1 LSAPEVKLDRVVQ
14 SGVLPARAATSAGP
28 AVATGQMLED
38 PVLAEAPAVAGVESE
53 VGVLRR
59 VLVHRPGRELARLDP
74 ANKEQMLFDEVPW
87 AERAQDEHDAF
98 VRVLQSRGVEVL
110 DLRALLT
117 EVMAEPEVRA
127 QLIAAAIDVDRLE
140 RRLALALSA
149 WLHEHPS
156 HELADLLIAG
166 VTLDELP
173 FGHHCLL
180 GLIADG
186 REFAIPPLPNHV
198 FTRDVSAWIGCRP
211 YIGRMALGARR
222 REAAHLMAVYRHH
235 PAFADGEG
243 PAAISA
249 PLEGGDVLVLSP
261 GRVLIGLGARTSPAA
276 VERVALELTSQDP
289 RAEVWVAVIPSTRA
303 TMHLDTVLTM
313 VDRDAF
319 TTYREVAEMMPVF
332 RLRRAR
338 HGLRIDAETHLGS
351 ALAAALGRRD
361 VRLVPTGGDRHVRE
375 REQWDDANNVLAIA
389 PGVVIA
395 YDRNVATNA
404 RLDAAGIE
412 VLTVPGAELGRGRGG
427 TRCMSCPL
435 ERAPLESGR

>member
-53 VGVLRR
+53 VGALRR

-110 DLRALLT
+110 DLRELLT
-117 EVMAEPEVRA
+117 QVMAEPEVRA
-127 QLIAAAIDVDRLE
+127 RLIAAAIDLDRLE

-156 HELADLLIAG
+156 HELAEVLIAG

-211 YIGRMALGARR
+211 YVGRMALGARR

-235 PAFADGEG
+235 PEFAAGAG

-249 PLEGGDVLVLSP
+249 PLEGGDVLVLAP

-276 VERVALELTSQDP
+276 VERVALELTAQDP
-289 RAEVWVAVIPSTRA
+289 DVNVWVAVLPSTRA

-319 TTYREVAEMMPVF
+319 TTYREVAETMPVF

-338 HGLRIDAETHLGS
+338 HGLRIDPQTHLGS
-351 ALAAALGRRD
+351 ALAAALGLRD

-435 ERAPLESGR
+435 ERAPLESRR